1 MNNWSIRQSLNLSQ
15 ISGSFKLKIFTYV
28 NKLNVILTYWIPD
41 TGESVNY
48 KLYTPLCKNIP
59 LYLRSLSNS
68 GNLPRT
74 LNTIFWMEYLK
85 SFVGDGKGKHI
96 KADPGFTVD
105 AVQSRDRAIKRIK
118 LISAREAVNCN
129 FVRVF
134 IKVLKTT
141 SWKDFFTGAL
151 AISRELWGLVFL

>member
-1 MNNWSIRQSLNLSQ
+1 MQ
-15 ISGSFKLKIFTYV
+15 
-28 NKLNVILTYWIPD
+28 
-41 TGESVNY
+41 
-48 KLYTPLCKNIP
+48 KNIP

-134 IKVLKTT
+134 IEST
-141 SWKDFFTGAL
+141 
-151 AISRELWGLVFL
+151 

>member
-1 MNNWSIRQSLNLSQ
+1 MNLWITS
-15 ISGSFKLKIFTYV
+15 Y
-28 NKLNVILTYWIPD
+28 IL
-41 TGESVNY
+41 
-48 KLYTPLCKNIP
+48 LYAKNIP

-74 LNTIFWMEYLK
+74 LNTIFWIEYLK

-141 SWKDFFTGAL
+141 SWKDFCYRCLGH
-151 AISRELWGLVFL
+151 ISRTLRARISVTFAIDFWTQERPNMGLNRDCESFTAIGCY

>member
-1 MNNWSIRQSLNLSQ
+1 
-15 ISGSFKLKIFTYV
+15 
-28 NKLNVILTYWIPD
+28 
-41 TGESVNY
+41 
-48 KLYTPLCKNIP
+48 
-59 LYLRSLSNS
+59 
-68 GNLPRT
+68 
-74 LNTIFWMEYLK
+74 MEYLK

-134 IKVLKTT
+134 IKVLKR
-141 SWKDFFTGAL
+141 FFYRCLGH
-151 AISRELWGLVFL
+151 ISRTLRARISVTFAIDFWTQERPNMGLNRDCESFTAIGCY